1 MTNEELIKLLHRAEA
16 AEDRAATAENG
27 LRDTALFLSGG
38 YNDDGLM
45 DVDKFVKKIKE
56 AIVGDIKP
64 PVYRSRSKN
73 YASQE
78 AQRGYP
84 IENNKNETN

>member
-27 LRDTALFLSGG
+27 LRDIALFLSGG
-38 YNDDGLM
+38 YNDDGPM